1 MFWSDMPPDWF
12 VRLNSHTEGGVMMG
26 IAEAISA
33 ALFCFSMVFALL
45 GSLYGLVKLSTGVIR
60 IIDGKK

>member
-1 MFWSDMPPDWF
+1 MEFGEVVS
-12 VRLNSHTEGGVMMG
+12 S
-26 IAEAISA
+26 

-60 IIDGKK
+60 FIESKAKNSGRE